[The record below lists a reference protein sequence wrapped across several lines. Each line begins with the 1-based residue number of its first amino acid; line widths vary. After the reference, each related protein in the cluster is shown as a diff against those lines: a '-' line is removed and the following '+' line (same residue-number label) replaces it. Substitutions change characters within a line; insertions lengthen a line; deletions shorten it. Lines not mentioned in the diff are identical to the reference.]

1 MKKHWFAVSIWAA
14 LLPSPALAC
23 AVCGCTLT
31 SDWLTQGFAT
41 QPGTTVALRYD
52 LADQSRLYSGSHR
65 IPPSAI
71 TLPSDEEVEVDTLSH
86 VVTATIDHQ
95 FASDF
100 GVNVQLPYVWR
111 RHDHVEIGDT
121 TSTRFHVDGVGD
133 LRIVGRWTGLS
144 TKGGLTGLEA
154 GVVLPTGKTHGAA
167 ERSLMPGTGTTQ
179 LVAGAFRAGRLSPTL
194 DYVAQVTGQMSVAG
208 EKDFRPGSYAQAS
221 FSLAYTGWRGVTPQL
236 QLNGRIVGREGGVD
250 GDRENSGGEQLLIAP
265 GGTVSLGHN
274 ISAFGFIEL
283 PLATRVN
290 GAQVVAPVKASFGLQ
305 MKI

>member
-1 MKKHWFAVSIWAA
+1 MKKYCLAA
-14 LLPSPALAC
+14 LIGTAILPSPALAC

-65 IPPSAI
+65 VRDIA
-71 TLPSDEEVEVDTLSH
+71 LPSDEEVEVDTLSR
-86 VVTATIDHQ
+86 VVTATVDHQ
-95 FASDF
+95 FANDF
-100 GVNVQLPYVWR
+100 GINVQLPYVWR
-111 RHDHVEIGDT
+111 RHDHVEVGD
-121 TSTRFHVDGVGD
+121 SDPTRFRVDGVGD
-133 LRIVGRWTGLS
+133 LRVVGRWTGLS

-154 GVVLPTGKTHGAA
+154 GVVLPTGKTHGEA
-167 ERSLMPGTGTTQ
+167 ERGLMPGSGTTQ
-179 LVAGAFRAGRLSPTL
+179 LVAGAFRAGRLSPTI
-194 DYVAQVTGQMSVAG
+194 DYVAQLSGQIAVAG
-208 EKDFRPGSYAQAS
+208 GHDFRPGAYAQAS

-236 QLNGRIVGREGGVD
+236 QLNGRVVGREGGVD
-250 GDRENSGGEQLLIAP
+250 GDRDNSGGEQLLIAP
-265 GGTVSLGHN
+265 GFTVPLGHGV
-274 ISAFGFIEL
+274 SAFGFAEL